1 MVDSLNIGMKNFK
14 EFVIEANTPSLFIW
28 DIDETLMQTSAKIY
42 VRKNGKVVRTLSNTE
57 YNTYVKQP
65 DETLDFSE
73 FRRADIFQ
81 KTSKPYMNLMRVAS
95 RLLRV
100 TLNNPGSRMI
110 IVTARSDFDDRETF
124 LDTFRQYGLNMRH
137 IYVERSGNLGLPT
150 AEGKR
155 VTIEKYLSTG
165 QFANA
170 TLFDDADS
178 NLAMFLGL
186 QKKYPKINLHAYKAE
201 HGTLRKVK

>member
-1 MVDSLNIGMKNFK
+1 MKTLK
-14 EFVIEANTPSLFIW
+14 EYIVETTTPSLFIW
-28 DIDETLMQTSAKIY
+28 DIDETLLQTSAKIY
-42 VRKNGKVVRTLSNTE
+42 VRKNGQLVRALTNTE
-57 YNTYVKQP
+57 YNSYVKQP

-73 FRRADIFQ
+73 FKRADLFKQ
-81 KTSKPYMNLMRVAS
+81 TSKPYMNVMRIAS

-165 QFANA
+165 TFKNA

-186 QKKYPKINLHAYKAE
+186 QKKYPNISFHAYKAE

>member
-1 MVDSLNIGMKNFK
+1 
-14 EFVIEANTPSLFIW
+14 
-28 DIDETLMQTSAKIY
+28 
-42 VRKNGKVVRTLSNTE
+42 
-57 YNTYVKQP
+57 
-65 DETLDFSE
+65 
-73 FRRADIFQ
+73 
-81 KTSKPYMNLMRVAS
+81 
-95 RLLRV
+95 
-100 TLNNPGSRMI
+100 MI
-110 IVTARSDFDDRETF
+110 IVTARGDFDDRETF

-165 QFANA
+165 RFVNA
-170 TLFDDADS
+170 TLFDDADA

-186 QKKYPKINLHAYKAE
+186 KQKYPKINFHAYKAE

>member
-1 MVDSLNIGMKNFK
+1 MQTFK
-14 EFVIEANTPSLFIW
+14 EYLLEKPQTSEGSLFIW
-28 DIDETLMQTSAKIY
+28 DIDETLMKTSAKIY
-42 VRKNGKVVRTLSNTE
+42 VRKNGKVVRALTNTE
-57 YNTYVKQP
+57 FNSYVKQP

-73 FRRADIFQ
+73 FKRADIF
-81 KTSKPYMNLMRVAS
+81 KSTSKPYMKVVRIAS
-95 RLLRV
+95 RLLKGV
-100 TLNNPGSRMI
+100 LNNQNSRMI

-155 VTIEKYLSTG
+155 VTIEKYLATG
-165 QFANA
+165 QFHNA

-178 NLAMFLGL
+178 NLMMFLSL
-186 QKKYPKINLHAYKAE
+186 QKKYPKINFHAYKAE

>member
-1 MVDSLNIGMKNFK
+1 MQTFK
-14 EFVIEANTPSLFIW
+14 EYLLEKPQTSEGSLFIW
-28 DIDETLMQTSAKIY
+28 DIDETLMKTSANIY
-42 VRKNGKVVRTLSNTE
+42 VRKNGKLIRALTNTE
-57 YNTYVKQP
+57 FNTYVKQP

-73 FRRADIFQ
+73 FKRADIF
-81 KTSKPYMNLMRVAS
+81 KSTSKPYMNVMRIAS
-95 RLLRV
+95 RLLKGV
-100 TLNNPGSRMI
+100 LNNQNSRMI

-165 QFANA
+165 QFKNV
-170 TLFDDADS
+170 TLFDDANE
-178 NLAMFLGL
+178 NLSMFLSL
-186 QKKYPKINLHAYKAE
+186 KKKYPNINFHAYKAE
-201 HGTLRKVK
+201 HGTLRKVQ

>member
-1 MVDSLNIGMKNFK
+1 MVDSLNIGMKTFK
-14 EFVIEANTPSLFIW
+14 EYLQEAAEGHLFIW

-42 VRKNGKVVRTLSNTE
+42 VRKNGQLVRALTNTE
-57 YNTYVKQP
+57 YNSYAKQP

-73 FRRADIFQ
+73 FRRADIFKQ
-81 KTSKPYMNLMRVAS
+81 TSKPYMSIMRIAS

-100 TLNNPGSRMI
+100 TLNNPESRMI
-110 IVTARSDFDDRETF
+110 IVTARADFDDRETF
-124 LDTFRQYGLNMRH
+124 LNTFRQYGLNMRH

-155 VTIEKYLSTG
+155 VVIEKHLTSG
-165 QFANA
+165 QYKHA
-170 TLFDDADS
+170 TLFDDANE
-178 NLAMFLGL
+178 NLSMFLGL
-186 QKKYPKINLHAYKAE
+186 QKKYPNIKFHAYKAE